1 MCYDIK
7 ASLEAQLKRAK
18 RYNNIAAILE
28 IEQKLLPYL
37 DLPLNHA
44 SGFSHPKVL
53 VYPSQHPDMPIVAQW
68 GLVPHWVRNQEQK
81 SKLWNSTINARLET
95 LLEKPSFR
103 DAARDNR
110 CLLYVDGFFEHHHQG
125 GKTYPFYIT
134 SDNNEPL
141 CLAGIWSEWA
151 SPETGEIITSF
162 AIVTTRGNATM
173 AKIHNN
179 PKLKEPR
186 MPLLLKDDQQAALWL
201 KTGSTQKEVLD
212 HILAPLQDINLKAY
226 TVQRLRGK
234 AYIGN
239 VAQVTEVYEYPEL
252 SLTL

>member
-7 ASLEAQLKRAK
+7 ASLESQLKRAK
-18 RYNNIAAILE
+18 RYNNVAAILE

-44 SGFSHPKVL
+44 SGFAHPKIL
-53 VYPSQHPDMPIVAQW
+53 VYPSQSPTIPIIAQW
-68 GLVPHWVRNQEQK
+68 GLIPHWVRDQEQK

-103 DAARDNR
+103 DAAKDKR
-110 CLLYVDGFFEHHHQG
+110 CLIYVDGFFEHHHYNK
-125 GKTYPFYIT
+125 KTYPFYIT
-134 SDNNEPL
+134 RKDHTPI
-141 CLAGIWSEWA
+141 CIAGIWSEWA
-151 SPETGEIITSF
+151 SRETGEIITSF
-162 AIVTTRGNATM
+162 ALVTTKGHGMM

-186 MPLLLKDDQQAALWL
+186 MPLILANEESAMQWL
-201 KTGSTQKEVLD
+201 NTGSTQA
-212 HILAPLQDINLKAY
+212 APLNQLIIESKEIDLEAH

-234 AYIGN
+234 AYLGN
-239 VAQVTEVYEYPEL
+239 VPEVTQTFDYSEL
-252 SLTL
+252 SLAL

>member
-18 RYNNIAAILE
+18 RYNNVAAILE

-37 DLPLNHA
+37 DVPLHHA

-53 VYPSQHPDMPIVAQW
+53 VYPSQNPEMPLIAQW
-68 GLVPHWVRNQEQK
+68 GLVPHWVRSQEQK

-103 DAARDNR
+103 DAAQDKR
-110 CLLYVDGFFEHHHQG
+110 CLIYVDGFFEHHHDQ
-125 GKTYPFYIT
+125 GKTYPFYV
-134 SDNNEPL
+134 SSEDGEPL
-141 CLAGIWSEWA
+141 CLAAIWSEWA

-162 AIVTTRGNATM
+162 AIVTTKGNAMM

-186 MPLLLKDDQQAALWL
+186 MPLILKDEQQAMRWL
-201 KTGSTQKEVLD
+201 QTGSTQPELLND
-212 HILAPLQDINLKAY
+212 ILASLKNIPLKAH
-226 TVQRLRGK
+226 TVERLRGK

-239 VAQVTEVYEYPEL
+239 VPEVTEVYEYPEL
-252 SLTL
+252 NLTL